1 MEDYC
6 WSTSSKNLTES
17 GKELES
23 RKFWANSDGK
33 KYIMD
38 SISHKD
44 HFSAKFCTKFLYLC
58 RKSKKKKISNFPKI
72 VLGNFKTF
80 RVFWGIIH
88 FLIRQKNIPGLRF
101 RHNIRWILFCIKWC
115 GGNGQNNIPGSRN
128 RPKWFGKFGNII
140 DRQYDTVTMQRNVLI
155 RQAFGW

>member
-1 MEDYC
+1 M
-6 WSTSSKNLTES
+6 ES

-23 RKFWANSDGK
+23 RKFRANSDGK

-44 HFSAKFCTKFLYLC
+44 NFFLC

-101 RHNIRWILFCIKWC
+101 RHNIR
-115 GGNGQNNIPGSRN
+115 
-128 RPKWFGKFGNII
+128 
-140 DRQYDTVTMQRNVLI
+140 
-155 RQAFGW
+155 